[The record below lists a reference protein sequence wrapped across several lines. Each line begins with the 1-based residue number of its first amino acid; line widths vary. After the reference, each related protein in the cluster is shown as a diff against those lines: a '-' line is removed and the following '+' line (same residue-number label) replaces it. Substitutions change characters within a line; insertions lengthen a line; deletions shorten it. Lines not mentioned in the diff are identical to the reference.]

1 MEDKTKDTILKW
13 IKNNITYIYFTLA
26 IIFILYSNSTFS
38 CFSVEWNKVIEKIG
52 FISLTSGVFA
62 GVLKSIQFTGLFKEE
77 LNKVISGSELLNN
90 RKDLPELWKKISK
103 IIYTQKFPEISDM
116 IEDRILESYLQT
128 KKNHYNED
136 IIISINIHELTDDL
150 VISYCQTME
159 YTAILDSENNQSF
172 FNFTSSLTDDK
183 DLEEINRLISLQID
197 GKELKD
203 SIIPEKTQTADKSTY
218 SITLPL
224 KGQKKFKIFQKM
236 EKKYSLKGE
245 NYKLMRFNTLTKNV
259 DIIVSHPENIE
270 VSFFGIGVVKEYDIV
285 HRDIK
290 NTISRRHR
298 DDIILPKQGFGMSFN
313 KK

>member
-224 KGQKKFKIFQKM
+224 KGQKKFKI
-236 EKKYSLKGE
+236 L
-245 NYKLMRFNTLTKNV
+245 YKNMK
-259 DIIVSHPENIE
+259 
-270 VSFFGIGVVKEYDIV
+270 
-285 HRDIK
+285 
-290 NTISRRHR
+290 
-298 DDIILPKQGFGMSFN
+298 
-313 KK
+313 